1 MAINPIA
8 NAIRTTEG
16 RIFLMGTTRYGRGK
30 RSIFSITLG
39 LGFLLATSGY
49 AQDTVGEGT
58 RVSLEYTLTLEDQEV
73 IDTNVGKDPLVY
85 THGSREIIPG
95 LEKQLI
101 GLKVG
106 DTKNVEVAPAEGYGE
121 VDPNRVQEVPK
132 ENVPE
137 EAWGVGKKLQGR
149 GPDGGMM
156 FAEVTEVRENTVI
169 VDLNHPLAGKT
180 LFFAV
185 KVLNIEAAEAQ
196 KVDMPG
202 TAPATKQ

>member
-1 MAINPIA
+1 
-8 NAIRTTEG
+8 
-16 RIFLMGTTRYGRGK
+16 MGTTRYGQEKWR
-30 RSIFSITLG
+30 IFIITLG
-39 LGFLLATSGY
+39 LGFLLVTSGY
-49 AQDTVGEGT
+49 AQDMIGEGK
-58 RVSLEYTLTLEDQEV
+58 RVSLEYTLTLADQTV

-85 THGSREIIPG
+85 THGAQEIIPG

-137 EAWGVGKKLQGR
+137 EAWGVGKRLQGQ
-149 GPDGGMM
+149 GPDGQMM
-156 FAEVTEVRENTVI
+156 FAEVTEVKENTVV
-169 VDLNHPLAGKT
+169 VDLNHPLAGQT

-185 KVLNIEAAEAQ
+185 KVLKIEMAEAQ
-196 KVDMPG
+196 KVEIPG
-202 TAPATKQ
+202 LTPETKE

>member
-8 NAIRTTEG
+8 NAIWTIAGRT
-16 RIFLMGTTRYGRGK
+16 LSMGTTRYGQEK
-30 RSIFSITLG
+30 RRIFIITLG

-49 AQDTVGEGT
+49 AQDTVGEGN
-58 RVSLEYTLTLEDQEV
+58 RVSLEYTLTLADQTV

-85 THGSREIIPG
+85 TQGAQEIIPG

-132 ENVPE
+132 DNIPE
-137 EAWGVGKKLQGR
+137 EARGVGKKLQGR
-149 GPDGGMM
+149 GPDGQMM
-156 FAEVTEVRENTVI
+156 FAEVTEVKENTVI
-169 VDLNHPLAGKT
+169 VDLNHPLAGQT

-185 KVLNIEAAEAQ
+185 KVLKIESAEAQ
-196 KVDMPG
+196 KVEIPG
-202 TAPATKQ
+202 TAPEAQ

>member
-8 NAIRTTEG
+8 NAIRTIEG
-16 RIFLMGTTRYGRGK
+16 RIFSMGTTRYGQGK
-30 RSIFSITLG
+30 RRILSITLG

-49 AQDTVGEGT
+49 AQDTVGEGK
-58 RVSLEYTLTLEDQEV
+58 RVSLEYTLTLEDQTV

-106 DTKNVEVAPAEGYGE
+106 DTKSVEVAPAEGYGE

-156 FAEVTEVRENTVI
+156 FAEVTEVKENTVI

-196 KVDMPG
+196 KVEVPG

>member
-1 MAINPIA
+1 MGMT
-8 NAIRTTEG
+8 RCGQEKR
-16 RIFLMGTTRYGRGK
+16 RIF
-30 RSIFSITLG
+30 IITLG

-49 AQDTVGEGT
+49 AQDTISEGA
-58 RVSLEYTLTLEDQEV
+58 RVSLEYTLTLEDQTV

-137 EAWGVGKKLQGR
+137 EARSVGKKLQGQ

-156 FAEVTEVRENTVI
+156 FAEVTEVKENTVI

-185 KVLNIEAAEAQ
+185 KVLNIESGEAQ
-196 KVDMPG
+196 KVEMPE

>member
-1 MAINPIA
+1 MLKMCS
-8 NAIRTTEG
+8 RG
-16 RIFLMGTTRYGRGK
+16 GK
-30 RSIFSITLG
+30 RTIYLTMFSIVIALVSTA
-39 LGFLLATSGY
+39 FAH

-58 RVSLEYTLTLEDQEV
+58 RVSLEYTLTLEDQTV

-137 EAWGVGKKLQGR
+137 EAHGVGKRLQGR
-149 GPDGGMM
+149 GPDGQMM
-156 FAEVTEVRENTVI
+156 FAQVTEVKENTVV

-180 LFFAV
+180 LLFAV
-185 KVLNIEAAEAQ
+185 RILKIEN
-196 KVDMPG
+196 
-202 TAPATKQ
+202 APTQQ